1 MSIALEE
8 CDERSTRAECDPE
21 PKKCLLAKELILAL
35 RVNGNC
41 WTAICQRENEWND
54 DSRLCFMRD
63 DLISRLQHRYKKCK
77 KKICKP
83 RGKPTKKIKR
93 TF

>member
-1 MSIALEE
+1 MSLALEE
-8 CDERSTRAECDPE
+8 CEERSYHDGCDPE

-41 WTAICQRENEWND
+41 WTAICQLDNEFND
-54 DSRLCFMRD
+54 DSRLCFMRN
-63 DLISRLQHRYKKCK
+63 DLISRLQYRYKKCK

-83 RGKPTKKIKR
+83 QKKDN
-93 TF
+93 